1 MYSAIYRDFR
11 PDRFDQIVGQDHIV
25 RILKNQIA
33 TGQTGH
39 AYLFCGTRGTG
50 KTTTARILAKALNC
64 EAEERSERPC
74 GECESCR
81 AIKEGAFMD
90 VIEIDAASNNGVD
103 SIRELRESVKY
114 PPVRGRNKVYIIDE
128 VHMLSPGAFNALL
141 KTLEEPPESV
151 VFILATTEPQKLPA
165 TILSRCMRL
174 DFRRVSESVIAEN
187 MRMICEARGIGAE
200 DSALALIAI
209 NADGSV
215 RDSLSI
221 LEQCISTG
229 QEYISRGDVAELLGT
244 AGEEAL
250 ISLTDCIIDG
260 DISQGLLLL
269 DQMIRGGSDVK
280 QLMKEWLS
288 HFRNLLMAKYVN
300 RSENL
305 LNMSAENAGR
315 VKVQSGRIDAELL
328 NRAIGELSRT
338 ISEARWAAQPRV
350 LLEVSIVRLGSDPE
364 PEEIPSRS
372 RWRSRGAESRKS
384 ASAGGRGAAAAA
396 AAAAGQDGT
405 AAETPV
411 VTEPSAVVKAAGGIK
426 SAVMAET
433 AAGTDSLA
441 VAEAAAGNI
450 DAGMGNLVFSS
461 DDMTEDMDFIPTAQ
475 QIYDAVPA
483 EVARSTRSGE
493 DRQDTS
499 VPGTSAPDAL
509 AQGASAG
516 MGNRGGPG
524 AGDAGRRTGESGAGF
539 GDPGNDGGSGG
550 QAPEEGPDAS
560 ELWKNAVKKAVGE
573 KPMLIRIETKAHPI
587 RIADGV
593 FYVSVDDEYTEK
605 VLMEKGRELV
615 ESKLELYYGSRLALR
630 VDRAA
635 PQSVQA
641 DAAEKNSGAE
651 NIARQIEEKFH
662 MKVDIE

>member
-384 ASAGGRGAAAAA
+384 ASADGRGASATA

-433 AAGTDSLA
+433 AAGTDSSA
-441 VAEAAAGNI
+441 AAEAAAGNI

-483 EVARSTRSGE
+483 EIARSTRSGE

-516 MGNRGGPG
+516 MGNRSGPG

>member
-300 RSENL
+300 QSENL

-433 AAGTDSLA
+433 AAGTDSSA
-441 VAEAAAGNI
+441 AAEAAAGNI

-493 DRQDTS
+493 DRQDTLVS
-499 VPGTSAPDAL
+499 DASAPDAL

-516 MGNRGGPG
+516 MGNRSGPG

-593 FYVSVDDEYTEK
+593 FYVSVDDDYTEK

-615 ESKLELYYGSRLALR
+615 ESKLEMYYGSRLALR